1 MFHPGDPDDA
11 TSASD
16 DETDMPSTGLMNLLK
31 GYQSHGPRA
40 PGPKAVAKSTA
51 AKAAAPKKAIA
62 RPKACPKAFTS
73 SSAAMK
79 TSIGSVDAKRRKTTA
94 MPEFPA
100 PHVATASST
109 EDMCAADKEIVDSFQ
124 TRLQDLRSVKPP
136 LSEPQ
141 FKTYIGD
148 LISKSN
154 SFWSDV
160 RTKSRSAK
168 RRNNKDDPLPMV
180 LDGLEESIKEHINL
194 LKCFLD
200 RAYDLS
206 L

>member
-1 MFHPGDPDDA
+1 
-11 TSASD
+11 
-16 DETDMPSTGLMNLLK
+16 
-31 GYQSHGPRA
+31 
-40 PGPKAVAKSTA
+40 
-51 AKAAAPKKAIA
+51 
-62 RPKACPKAFTS
+62 
-73 SSAAMK
+73 
-79 TSIGSVDAKRRKTTA
+79 
-94 MPEFPA
+94 
-100 PHVATASST
+100 
-109 EDMCAADKEIVDSFQ
+109 MCAADKEIVESFQ

-180 LDGLEESIKEHINL
+180 LDGIEESIKEHINL

-200 RAYDLS
+200 RA
-206 L
+206 